1 MKTTTTTTTR
11 DGISF
16 LSHLPL
22 PCRRLLCYFLF
33 YHSIYFPQ
41 GLDSNHDRTFCI
53 QNLSF
58 KPEPRPVNVVY
69 NLNLYE
75 TPINTYLPVKQH
87 VMSCHV
93 MCLAAVGRFIVSI
106 SNTIYQVY
114 IYTYYGITVATV
126 ATVTTLTGISLSLFV
141 ESVRVPL

>member
-1 MKTTTTTTTR
+1 MLFFVL
-11 DGISF
+11 SF
-16 LSHLPL
+16 HIFPAGFGLEPRSN
-22 PCRRLLCYFLF
+22 LL
-33 YHSIYFPQ
+33 HS
-41 GLDSNHDRTFCI
+41 
-53 QNLSF
+53 NLSF